1 MSSPPVEDVIR
12 AFASVLRRR
21 LTRGAST
28 KVPNLGTFTVEHVP
42 GHIEEQ
48 EDGPETFRPPQDIV
62 AFVPDAAA
70 SPSSPEAGDDA

>member
-12 AFASVLRRR
+12 AFASVVRRR
-21 LTRGAST
+21 LARGTST
-28 KVPNLGTFTVEHVP
+28 EVPNLGTFTVEHVP

-62 AFVPDAAA
+62 AFVPDANA
-70 SPSSPEAGDDA
+70 SPSHSGDGDGV